1 VDRIQWIASDP
12 GKWICQEALLLTR
25 SPIHSAAVILPNSFA
40 SSLGRIEQATYA
52 RPAYNPPSKESK
64 TMRAL
69 FKFLMG
75 MVILAMVIGIIF
87 YLMHI
92 MSRGT
97 TEELLDVVG

>member
-1 VDRIQWIASDP
+1 
-12 GKWICQEALLLTR
+12 
-25 SPIHSAAVILPNSFA
+25 
-40 SSLGRIEQATYA
+40 
-52 RPAYNPPSKESK
+52 
-64 TMRAL
+64 MRAL